1 MTDLAES
8 QPLPTMKR
16 RDWRWA
22 SLGAAQGFVIALLL
36 VACVAALDYV
46 TGYEL
51 RLAILYLLP
60 IALSTWTGG
69 PRSGMLIVAAASLCW
84 LVTFRS
90 THAYSQEIFF
100 YWEGLVMFAA
110 YITRPSQ

>member
-8 QPLPTMKR
+8 RPILSAKR
-16 RDWRWA
+16 WGWRWA
-22 SLGAAQGFVIALLL
+22 SLGAARGLVVALML

-60 IALSTWTGG
+60 IALSTWTG
-69 PRSGMLIVAAASLCW
+69 
-84 LVTFRS
+84 
-90 THAYSQEIFF
+90 
-100 YWEGLVMFAA
+100 
-110 YITRPSQ
+110 RPKA